1 MEFLQSVKWIL
12 ELGVEKK
19 CGCEFTFTLLAGVC
33 IANTRFQVKCT
44 WRTGQAL
51 RAVRASS
58 ASPACCSVWRCLLF
72 TEYVYSTLNLGIK
85 IKPQNYPNTCTQ
97 WFQRVTS
104 VNFKRFLLK

>member
-44 WRTGQAL
+44 WRTGQAQSCAGEL
-51 RAVRASS
+51 CI
-58 ASPACCSVWRCLLF
+58 PGLL
-72 TEYVYSTLNLGIK
+72 
-85 IKPQNYPNTCTQ
+85 
-97 WFQRVTS
+97 QRVALSS
-104 VNFKRFLLK
+104 VHRVRILHPELGHQN